1 MPFNDEELRRARE
14 MRQAS
19 NLEVRA
25 RGLMIG
31 ETHVNPH
38 PRGLLCNLIQDGVV
52 ANLFLEDVDFVPAD
66 YGFDFPEGQTL
77 GHWLRAR
84 AVGREDIRQI
94 PAWQAFRAQSA
105 LMWPGDKTNPVKT
118 ARVMEMAVQ
127 RGVSIFLVDR
137 NTRVS
142 AGKGKMKGP
151 AETSAEGLKLRDTY
165 MLQQIRQVVPDGTLA
180 GCVLLTGSY
189 HITSGRLDSLNMGS
203 VIPFDA
209 KNP

>member
-1 MPFNDEELRRARE
+1 MPFDDEELQRAKGLHRTG
-14 MRQAS
+14 
-19 NLEVRA
+19 NLDVRA

-52 ANLFLEDVDFVPAD
+52 NNLFLEDVDFVPAE
-66 YGFDFPEGQTL
+66 YGFDFPDGETL
-77 GHWLRAR
+77 GQWLRAR
-84 AVGREDIRQI
+84 AAGGEDIRRI
-94 PAWQAFRAQSA
+94 PAWQAFSAQSS

-118 ARVMEMAVQ
+118 ARMMELAVL
-127 RGVSIFLVDR
+127 RGVNIFLVDR
-137 NTRVS
+137 NTRIS
-142 AGKGKMKGP
+142 AGKGKMTGP
-151 AETSAEGLKLRDTY
+151 AETSVEGLKLRDTY
-165 MLQQIRQVVPDGTLA
+165 MLQQIRQVVPNGTLA

-189 HITSGRLDSLNMGS
+189 HITSGRLNSLNMGS

>member
-1 MPFNDEELRRARE
+1 VPFNEEELQRAGELRRA
-14 MRQAS
+14 A
-19 NLEVRA
+19 NLDVRA

-52 ANLFLEDVDFVPAD
+52 DNLFLEDVEFVPAEL
-66 YGFDFPEGQTL
+66 GFDFPGGQTL
-77 GHWLRAR
+77 GRWLRDR
-84 AVGREDIRQI
+84 AAGSEDISQI
-94 PAWQAFRAQSA
+94 PAWQEFRAQSS

-118 ARVMEMAVQ
+118 ARLMEFAVR
-127 RGVSIFLVDR
+127 RGVNIFLVDC

-142 AGKGKMKGP
+142 AGKGKMTGP
-151 AETSAEGLKLRDTY
+151 AETSAEGLALRDTH
-165 MLQQIRQVVPDGTLA
+165 MLQQIRAVVPNGTLA
-180 GCVLLTGSY
+180 RSVLLTGSY
-189 HITSGRLDSLNMGS
+189 HIKSGRLGSLNMGS

>member
-1 MPFNDEELRRARE
+1 MPFDEGELQQARE
-14 MRQAS
+14 LHHAA
-19 NLEVRA
+19 NLVVRA

-38 PRGLLCNLIQDGVV
+38 PRGLLCNLIQDGIVTS
-52 ANLFLEDVDFVPAD
+52 LFLEDVDFVPAE
-66 YGFDFPEGQTL
+66 YGFDFPKGETL

-84 AVGREDIRQI
+84 AAGREDIRQI
-94 PAWQAFRAQSA
+94 PAWQEFRAQSS

-118 ARVMEMAVQ
+118 TRVMEIAVL
-127 RGVSIFLVDR
+127 RGVNIFLVDR
-137 NTRVS
+137 NTQVS
-142 AGKGKMKGP
+142 AGKGKMTGP
-151 AETSAEGLKLRDTY
+151 AETSAEGLKLRDTH
-165 MLQQIRQVVPDGTLA
+165 MLQEIRAVVPDGTLA

-189 HITSGRLDSLNMGS
+189 HITSGRLNSLNMGS